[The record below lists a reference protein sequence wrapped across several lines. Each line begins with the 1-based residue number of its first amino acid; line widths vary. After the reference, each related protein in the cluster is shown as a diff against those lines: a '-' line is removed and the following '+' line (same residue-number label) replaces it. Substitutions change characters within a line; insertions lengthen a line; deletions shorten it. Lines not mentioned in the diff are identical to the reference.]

1 MPNDLA
7 SGLKITTTHALV
19 PIRRCIPSNYA
30 AIPTGSLMTDS
41 SGCAAIQRQTLRR
54 RAIWT
59 RIQIRTFHS
68 CVFMFAQG
76 VDFFVCHVGDFRV
89 NCSVCRKNRG
99 ADCQDHCAAYNH
111 RPKLFL
117 LFHGNRPFLLFCFCV
132 PYWIPRSAE
141 FTSLYC
147 GTSVSDLLRYEKNSV
162 PVRISGGQGRL
173 KK

>member
-54 RAIWT
+54 RTIWT
-59 RIQIRTFHS
+59 RIKIRAFHS
-68 CVFMFAQG
+68 CVFMFAQ
-76 VDFFVCHVGDFRV
+76 DIHFFICHVGDFRV

-99 ADCQDHCAAYNH
+99 ADCQDHYTAYNH

-117 LFHGNRPFLLFCFCV
+117 CFMVIVPFSCSVFVFRIGFPGPLNSPPCMRRICFF
-132 PYWIPRSAE
+132 S
-141 FTSLYC
+141 TLY
-147 GTSVSDLLRYEKNSV
+147 LY
-162 PVRISGGQGRL
+162 
-173 KK
+173 